1 MERDAIN
8 GARKRD
14 EQLFLRTF
22 SKQLAVALRVKDEE
36 EVNERERLRIASA
49 LGNSS
54 SKLLSKDDETT
65 QIERLQSTYVEL
77 CHDDPIIT
85 GGDEDCRRLAK
96 ALIPKQIKTKLPRNA
111 KSITGTR
118 TTLALSSRLV
128 DGILQAT
135 SRAVE
140 KTRTINHNSNDG
152 ANTEYMFGPSKVTT
166 SEGYAQIAF
175 AIFIEGPYRCIQQ
188 AENLEVASQFL
199 GSFEPPL
206 RTPSN
211 ELSSDVKA
219 HLMDKATANIVNGMA
234 KLEVNSSCN
243 QNHSPSIY
251 DHDDASSS
259 SSDFFLLPNP
269 INDANQSSTDDN
281 DSMNEIYAEESDP
294 DDYDYDYGTND
305 VPCDSMQTKIDE
317 RKSID
322 EYNGQYE
329 MSFNPI
335 QLSEPSQANQT
346 FEGACK
352 SIHYL
357 LSVMSYSKLA
367 LGSLSSRAWSEGGMS
382 ETLADLSFLMLLEV
396 TNKENHGI
404 ETKANS
410 LFQLMLNDDENTDI
424 ATLWDRPLLVLRD
437 RALDKKHD
445 YDALPS
451 YLQLLIALLAQ
462 PLTKNFI
469 PPTLMVGLSCLGEI
483 CSSKEMVNTESGQTC
498 ATSVWSVCP
507 REEVK
512 KAIMTSLHSLA
523 RIVEDVRQRDSVGNG
538 KSVQETNPW
547 IRTIVCIIPMIEYL
561 TNLKAR
567 FDFQPVF
574 EGVGS
579 RKSTLSESDAQAI
592 SESGLFREM
601 LFVFTKYHEDGV
613 SNLESPNA
621 KEVVRLQ
628 LLRTIFTLSVQ
639 SPEVLGLY
647 ALRVPDFASEVHS
660 STFLDTHLVD
670 GILWLSMGSYLLEN
684 KSGQSYQP
692 RLKLRT
698 GSCTNATAT
707 PKETKSL
714 AERSINGFASLC
726 ETTRAV
732 LQRLNQTFQISQ
744 GGTLSDEQQ
753 KECCVAC
760 NGALRSIVVFSNCL
774 STCPSMTKIWVES
787 LNSSDDATAIAREQ
801 IAQLKSTLTSIPSFP
816 DEETKTYH
824 LGPKK
829 DDDIEGTPVED
840 SGIPALHDEASPKML
855 TMMQFRKEYKSVV
868 GSVWSSVKIISLAL
882 ESHTGSSLSKT
893 D

>member
-8 GARKRD
+8 GAYKRD

-22 SKQLAVALRVKDEE
+22 SKQLADALRVKDEE
-36 EVNERERLRIASA
+36 EVKERERLRIASA
-49 LGNSS
+49 LNNSS
-54 SKLLSKDDETT
+54 STLWRKDDETT
-65 QIERLQSTYVEL
+65 LIERLHSTYVEI

-96 ALIPKQIKTKLPRNA
+96 ALIPKQIKTNLPRNA
-111 KSITGTR
+111 KSKIGT

-128 DGILQAT
+128 DGIIQAT

-140 KTRTINHNSNDG
+140 KARTINNDDG
-152 ANTEYMFGPSKVTT
+152 ANTEYMFGPSTVTT

-188 AENLEVASQFL
+188 AENLDVASKFL

-206 RTPSN
+206 KVASH
-211 ELSSDVKA
+211 ELSSDEKA
-219 HLMDKATANIVNGMA
+219 PWMDKATANIVKGMA
-234 KLEVNSSCN
+234 KLEVNSSSN
-243 QNHSPSIY
+243 QNPSSSIY
-251 DHDDASSS
+251 EHGNASSS
-259 SSDFFLLPNP
+259 SSEFFLPNH
-269 INDANQSSTDDN
+269 INDANQSSNNDN

-294 DDYDYDYGTND
+294 DDYDYGTID
-305 VPCDSMQTKIDE
+305 DPCDFIQTKLE
-317 RKSID
+317 KSKSID
-322 EYNGQYE
+322 EYDSQYE
-329 MSFNPI
+329 MNFNPL
-335 QLSEPSQANQT
+335 QLSESSQANQT
-346 FEGACK
+346 FKGACK

-357 LSVMSYSKLA
+357 LSIMSYSKLA
-367 LGSLSSRAWSEGGMS
+367 LGSLSSRTWSEEGMS

-396 TNKENHGI
+396 TNKESHGS

-410 LFQLMLNDDENTDI
+410 LFQLMLNNDEHTNI
-424 ATLWDRPLLVLRD
+424 AALWDRPLLVLRD

-445 YDALPS
+445 HDALPS
-451 YLQLLIALLAQ
+451 YLQLLTALLAQ
-462 PLTKNFI
+462 PLTKNCF

-483 CSSKEMVNTESGQTC
+483 CSSKEMVNTESGQFC
-498 ATSVWSVCP
+498 VSSVWSVCP

-523 RIVEDVRQRDSVGNG
+523 RIVEDLCQREYVGNVE
-538 KSVQETNPW
+538 SVQGTNPW
-547 IRTIVCIIPMIEYL
+547 IRTVVCIIPMIEYL

-579 RKSTLSESDAQAI
+579 RKSTLSESDAHAL

-601 LFVFTKYHEDGV
+601 LFIFTKSNYEDGV
-613 SNLESPNA
+613 SNLGSPKA
-621 KEVVRLQ
+621 KEVVRMQ

-639 SPEVLGLY
+639 SPEVLGRY
-647 ALRVPDFASEVHS
+647 ALRVPDFAAEVHS

-670 GILWLSMGSYLLEN
+670 AVLWLSMGSYLLEN

-698 GSCTNATAT
+698 GSSTNATAP

-726 ETTRAV
+726 ETTSAV
-732 LQRLNQTFQISQ
+732 LQRLTQTFQISQ
-744 GGTLSDEQQ
+744 GGTLSDEQ
-753 KECCVAC
+753 EMEYAAC
-760 NGALRSIVVFSNCL
+760 KGALSSVIIFSNCL
-774 STCPSMTKIWVES
+774 STCPSMTRMWVES
-787 LNSSDDATAIAREQ
+787 LNNNDGATAIAREQ
-801 IAQLKSTLTSIPSFP
+801 IVQLKSTLASLPSFP

-829 DDDIEGTPVED
+829 DDDIEGAPVED
-840 SGIPALHDEASPKML
+840 SGIALYDDAGPKML
-855 TMMQFRKEYKSVV
+855 TMKQFRKEYKSVI
-868 GSVWSSVKIISLAL
+868 GSVWSSVKVMSLAL
-882 ESHTGSSLSKT
+882 EYHSGSSLSKT